1 MKKYLFT
8 ASLTIFSIGML
19 SYSFFIFENA
29 TYPDNKVKG
38 AEDKYVYLIPEN
50 SEIVSANKGDNL
62 KTYSYT
68 TSLSKDQIYEFY
80 KQLGILKKWSQIDYN
95 KLQNKNEVLDI
106 EIQKE
111 AGEKNLVTL
120 RYTN

>member
-1 MKKYLFT
+1 M
-8 ASLTIFSIGML
+8 ASLTIFAIGML

-38 AEDKYVYLIPEN
+38 TEDKYVYLIPES

-120 RYTN
+120 RYSN